1 MNTCLSTLLLDLT
14 DFLLTTA
21 VLTIAGAT
29 GAATLWLARHVY
41 TFITFINA
49 CRDI

>member
-1 MNTCLSTLLLDLT
+1 MVPCFTDLLLDLT

-41 TFITFINA
+41 TFITFITA
-49 CRDI
+49 CRAI